1 MPWKGVLGVHFCW
14 SLKGHGTQ
22 EKHRHRIHKMFAC
35 FFLSCYVMYVCIYI
49 YIYACSLC
57 LFNNSCQSSLFSFV
71 RVWAQLVNQEY
82 NRSVTVTRQAYMNIC
97 MSLSRYIYIYTSTAT
112 DRIWTNSQKLISH
125 VFYVLPATLPVHAAD
140 RICVRK
146 LIRK

>member
-1 MPWKGVLGVHFCW
+1 MERSSWCSFLLELERSRH
-14 SLKGHGTQ
+14 SRETQ
-22 EKHRHRIHKMFAC
+22 TQDSQDVCMLLFIM
-35 FFLSCYVMYVCIYI
+35 LCYVCMHIYI

-97 MSLSRYIYIYTSTAT
+97 MSLSRYIYILAQLQIEYG
-112 DRIWTNSQKLISH
+112 LIPKS
-125 VFYVLPATLPVHAAD
+125 
-140 RICVRK
+140 
-146 LIRK
+146 